1 MFCICAFR
9 LFSFKTGWFS
19 LIGIICC
26 SFMLNQ
32 RISYI
37 YTYLFQQ
44 LYSLACIYS
53 DFYFLQSLWS
63 ENGEQQISYSVDDC
77 WIFFFFFAFF
87 LLIIPTPKA
96 ILVWMWKRNGYNT
109 KMLLTS
115 EYGIPTSH
123 CWLPEGQPYIRR
135 NRRPASSSHLS
146 AVMISSSLWSPR
158 AKSSNL
164 DRSWGYFKV
173 LEALRAPGGCQQIPG
188 VK

>member
-77 WIFFFFFAFF
+77 WIFFFFFFFFF
-87 LLIIPTPKA
+87 LPFIWNSRQAAFKWQLEFS
-96 ILVWMWKRNGYNT
+96 YNFT
-109 KMLLTS
+109 L
-115 EYGIPTSH
+115 
-123 CWLPEGQPYIRR
+123 
-135 NRRPASSSHLS
+135 SSQTVINKS
-146 AVMISSSLWSPR
+146 AQTYWIYKKKISLAQKINW
-158 AKSSNL
+158 N
-164 DRSWGYFKV
+164 
-173 LEALRAPGGCQQIPG
+173 
-188 VK
+188 